1 MWKTI
6 SNWVDM
12 INDENDGRS
21 TIELQLK
28 YIKKTEFQLITNKSN
43 PDTNKL
49 ISELKNY
56 NEGIVTITELRIT

>member
-56 NEGIVTITELRIT
+56 EGIVTITELRIT